1 VASVPDLFLKTG
13 LAALKQGDYQT
24 AITHLEAVC
33 HDQPLPSL
41 FRARAQMGLVVA
53 YSKTGAIDRAFA
65 LCQTL
70 TKSTNPQVQE
80 WAVRIQVTLT
90 KKAGGGGE
98 GESIHPEELSEQFP
112 SAPPP
117 ASALLPQQSGRARLP
132 KNTAPP
138 LPLSPSPSLP
148 LFWLLQIGTA
158 IAVFWLTRELFKFAM
173 IFTRNLLAKLPFLEP
188 FELLYKDPTQL
199 LLLTLGIVLC
209 LSPWLLDRLLRL
221 FYGCQPL
228 SIDTLSTQSPEA
240 IQVLQSYCR
249 KRSWPLP
256 QMGVLPTTVPFALTY
271 GNLPR
276 TARIVV
282 SQGLLAQLEDD
293 EIATIYASQLG
304 QIAHWD
310 FVVMSLVILVTQM
323 PYTVYRQVS
332 QWGDHRANKIL
343 RSGATIVASLGYGLY
358 YLLSGPA
365 VSLSRLRI
373 HYSDRFATEMTGN
386 PNGLTRA
393 LLKIA
398 IGIAKDVQQQGHT
411 AWLLDSLNLLSPV
424 GCQQAISLG
433 SLPPGTQIETVL
445 AWDCLNPNRHW
456 LIINN
461 THPLMGERLQSL
473 AHIAHHWHL
482 ATELNLV
489 SQEPNRRVHPL
500 REKRNSI
507 PLSPLPPYPQ
517 RGPRQFSQ
525 RGEPPHET
533 GAGRVP
539 PLPLSHKEPSF
550 LLQAAPFLGIL
561 VSFAFG
567 GLFWLLWKIGFMLEL
582 WSLKWIY
589 DDWTFFRGLILIGFS
604 IGTLVRI
611 NFFFPDIKFATVQ
624 IDDLELPHLLANPC
638 ALPVLSHP
646 VCLQGKLLG
655 RRGISNWLG
664 QDLILRSATGL
675 IKLHHTS
682 WLGPIGNLLPRQ
694 SPRPSNLVGRYLTTT
709 GWFRR
714 GATCW
719 IDIDVLR
726 TQGGTNSRSGHPI
739 WSTLL
744 ASTAAVWG
752 AYIIWQ
758 GG

>member
-1 VASVPDLFLKTG
+1 VASVPDLSLKTG

-24 AITHLEAVC
+24 AIAHLEAVC

-41 FRARAQMGLVVA
+41 FRNRAQMGLVVA

-80 WAVRIQVTLT
+80 WAVRIQGTLT
-90 KKAGGGGE
+90 KKAGGAGE
-98 GESIHPEELSEQFP
+98 EEKQGESVHPEDLSEQ
-112 SAPPP
+112 SPPVP
-117 ASALLPQQSGRARLP
+117 LALLPRQAGGTRLP
-132 KNTAPP
+132 KNTAPERA
-138 LPLSPSPSLP
+138 SPASPAPERALF
-148 LFWLLQIGTA
+148 FWLLQIGTA
-158 IAVFWLTRELFKFAM
+158 IAVFWLTRELFNFAM

-199 LLLTLGIVLC
+199 LLITLGIALC

-310 FVVMSLVILVTQM
+310 FVVMSLVILITQM

-365 VSLSRLRI
+365 VWLSRLRI

-473 AHIAHHWHL
+473 AHIAHHWCL
-482 ATELNLV
+482 ATELNLF
-489 SQEPNRRVHPL
+489 SQESNRGVHQL
-500 REKRNSI
+500 GEKRNSI
-507 PLSPLPPYPQ
+507 PLFY
-517 RGPRQFSQ
+517 
-525 RGEPPHET
+525 
-533 GAGRVP
+533 
-539 PLPLSHKEPSF
+539 KEPSF

-589 DDWTFFRGLILIGFS
+589 DDWTFFRGLIPIGFS

-611 NFFFPDIKFATVQ
+611 NFFFPDIKLATVQ
-624 IDDLELPHLLANPC
+624 IDDLELPHLLANPF

-655 RRGISNWLG
+655 RHGISNWLG
-664 QDLILRSATGL
+664 QDLILHSATGL